1 MSLSL
6 KLSSVFSLLTLLL
19 LLFDPVLGQR
29 KGDVATYPASPAP
42 YRVGERLTYDISFSN
57 FLSVAHV
64 ELLVAA
70 RGNFDGREGIQ
81 LRAHVQTTGVIN
93 AALFAINNDYISY
106 VDPQTGAPFRSQQ
119 ILRDPTRTTDTS
131 SDLNQPPG
139 LVTRDGAVSGTYD
152 LVSAIYRLRAM
163 PLADGSMFRMNVRG
177 ENGQDY
183 QAEIR
188 ISTGR
193 AIKTSVGSY
202 GTLVA
207 QVHVNDSRIDDY
219 RLRIHF
225 SDDERHIPVLLTA
238 HHRAGE
244 IRAELA
250 GSDFVAPPAVV
261 PTPTPTP
268 TPPIAAASPT
278 PTPRTPIRT
287 ASADLADLP
296 FKVGEQLNYQVF
308 LGATGTPVGTVSFQ
322 VRGRSRYF
330 EREGFFFAVRA
341 QTTGVVGRV
350 FTADDQISTY
360 VDPRTLLPF
369 RTEMNLRE
377 GARRLNQILTI
388 DQDHGAVTTNKN
400 ERIEIPVGT
409 HDYIS
414 FFYVVRTFRLSPP
427 KRNPISML
435 VENKTKTIFVS
446 AIKRETIQLGSQQV
460 PAIAITI
467 TTDDPQNDKF
477 LLRAWISD
485 DVRRLPLR
493 LTAQTEIGP
502 VRADLAIVPV
512 TPQ

>member
-1 MSLSL
+1 
-6 KLSSVFSLLTLLL
+6 
-19 LLFDPVLGQR
+19 
-29 KGDVATYPASPAP
+29 
-42 YRVGERLTYDISFSN
+42 VGERLTYDISFSN

-106 VDPQTGAPFRSQQ
+106 VEPETGAPFRSQQ
-119 ILRDPTRTTDTS
+119 ILRNPTNTTDTS
-131 SDLNQPPG
+131 RDLNQPAG
-139 LVTRDGAVSGTYD
+139 SVTRDGAISGTYD
-152 LVSAIYRLRAM
+152 LVSAIYKLRAM
-163 PLADGSMFRMNVRG
+163 PLADGSVFRMNVRG
-177 ENGQDY
+177 ENNDEY

-188 ISTGR
+188 VSAGR

-207 QVHVNDSRIDDY
+207 QVHVNDSRIDGY
-219 RLRIHF
+219 RLRIYF

-238 HHRAGE
+238 RHRAGE

-250 GSDFVAPPAVV
+250 GSDFVVPPTVAA
-261 PTPTPTP
+261 PTPTP
-268 TPPIAAASPT
+268 TPPIAAATPT
-278 PTPRTPIRT
+278 PTPTRRNPIRT
-287 ASADLADLP
+287 ASADLSNLP

-308 LGATGTPVGTVSFQ
+308 LGTSPTPVGTVSFQ
-322 VRGRSRYF
+322 VRGQSRYF
-330 EREGFFFAVRA
+330 DREGLFFSVRA

-377 GARRLNQILTI
+377 GARRLNQIVAI
-388 DQDHGAVTTNKN
+388 DQDHGAATTDKN

-414 FFYVVRTFRLSPP
+414 FFYAVRTFSLGPP
-427 KRNPISML
+427 KRNPVSML
-435 VENKTKTIFVS
+435 VENKTKTVFVTS
-446 AIKRETIQLGSQQV
+446 IKREAIQLGSQHV
-460 PAIAITI
+460 PAIALTI
-467 TTDDPQNDKF
+467 TSDDPQSDKF
-477 LLRAWISD
+477 MLRAWISD

-502 VRADLAIVPV
+502 IRADLAIVPV